1 MIKTSLLSASVL
13 LSLISCTA
21 FDPDYQ
27 AYKAEKE
34 RMQQE
39 QVTSVASRYPSDS
52 YYNDSSLEEPTAYNI
67 NQYNTD
73 SSVINPGY
81 TGETST
87 YTVQKGDT
95 LWKLSRQFQT
105 TVAELQQLNNIVGSN
120 IAIGQVLIVP
130 GL

>member
-1 MIKTSLLSASVL
+1 MIKTTVL
-13 LSLISCTA
+13 LATTLLLLISCTA
-21 FDPDYQ
+21 LDPDYQ

-39 QVTSVASRYPSDS
+39 QSANIASRYPSDS
-52 YYNDSSLEEPTAYNI
+52 YYNSSNLEEPTAYNI

-73 SSVINPGY
+73 SNTVNPGY

-95 LWKLSRQFQT
+95 LWKLSRQFKT
-105 TVAELQQLNNIVGSN
+105 TVAEIQQLNNVIGSN
-120 IAIGQVLIVP
+120 IAVGQVLIVP
-130 GL
+130 SL